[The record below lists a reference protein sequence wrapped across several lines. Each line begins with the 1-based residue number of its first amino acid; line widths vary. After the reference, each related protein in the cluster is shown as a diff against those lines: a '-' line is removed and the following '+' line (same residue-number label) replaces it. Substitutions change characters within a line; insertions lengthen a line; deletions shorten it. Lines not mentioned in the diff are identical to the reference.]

1 MAEVEVGAA
10 EVEVAEVEVAEVEVA
25 EVVARQARP
34 WAGVAV
40 SGVVAVVA
48 AGVVLVAGVRVL
60 KVVAAYPLW
69 CAELLQKQCCLTP
82 FVHDLTRSG
91 CTVVLW
97 MCSVLRGSA
106 ICHSV
111 NESVSVKTGQLQQDS
126 EEQHVFSA
134 LACHCLVFQPTIIAP
149 LK

>member
-1 MAEVEVGAA
+1 MHIAWNKCATVQVAVVTEAALEVTEAEVGAAEVEMAGVEVA
-10 EVEVAEVEVAEVEVA
+10 EVEVAEVEVAEVEVEVA

-69 CAELLQKQCCLTP
+69 SAELLQKQCCLTP
-82 FVHDLTRSG
+82 FVHDLTGSG

-97 MCSVLRGSA
+97 MCSMLRG
-106 ICHSV
+106 
-111 NESVSVKTGQLQQDS
+111 
-126 EEQHVFSA
+126 
-134 LACHCLVFQPTIIAP
+134 
-149 LK
+149 

>member
-1 MAEVEVGAA
+1 MHVAWNSCATVQVVVVTEAALEVTEAAVEVAEVEVGAA

-40 SGVVAVVA
+40 SGVVAADA

-60 KVVAAYPLW
+60 KIVAAYPLW
-69 CAELLQKQCCLTP
+69 SAELLQKQCCLTP
-82 FVHDLTRSG
+82 FVHDLIGSG

-97 MCSVLRGSA
+97 MCSMLRG
-106 ICHSV
+106 
-111 NESVSVKTGQLQQDS
+111 
-126 EEQHVFSA
+126 
-134 LACHCLVFQPTIIAP
+134 
-149 LK
+149 